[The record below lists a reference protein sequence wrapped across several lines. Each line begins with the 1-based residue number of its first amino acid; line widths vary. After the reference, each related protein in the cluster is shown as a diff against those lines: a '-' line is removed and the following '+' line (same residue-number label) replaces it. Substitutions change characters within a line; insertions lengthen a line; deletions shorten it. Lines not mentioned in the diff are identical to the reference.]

1 MNQYLIGAGGTGAM
15 CIRAY
20 LCTLAAMQAFEK
32 DNINYKVYIR
42 MVDMDD
48 QSDAALKCKEL
59 YEAYRNLREQSNAL
73 PEVIFESW
81 DFTQAVKNAAKEH
94 GADIRNDQSVTL
106 TKLFTPEN
114 GASTHTSLLMNTLYT
129 DVELTTTLEKGFYGH
144 PNIGAAVFNCVRD
157 SFLDVHNSVFM
168 EALVQDLNAL
178 PQGEH
183 VRLYLFAACLA
194 VQVPA

>member
-106 TKLFTPEN
+106 TKLFTP
-114 GASTHTSLLMNTLYT
+114 
-129 DVELTTTLEKGFYGH
+129 
-144 PNIGAAVFNCVRD
+144 
-157 SFLDVHNSVFM
+157 
-168 EALVQDLNAL
+168 
-178 PQGEH
+178 
-183 VRLYLFAACLA
+183 
-194 VQVPA
+194 